1 MKITHTSLTA
11 SKESINCSALD
22 DISGFLKKISKSLWT
37 NLLSLSTEGIDVDK
51 SEQGKNG
58 TFYLRAT
65 TKRGNKFA
73 VKCSPVSGKSGHY
86 DLFFLTNK
94 GMAPEM
100 RQDVAETD
108 IAKIIG
114 KWAHEYFDRDSGKL
128 SELTDDAGADKLNPN
143 TETTT
148 ADTAGTEQTAEGEQ

>member
-11 SKESINCSALD
+11 AKESINCGALN

-58 TFYLRAT
+58 IFYLRAT

-73 VKCSPVSGKSGHY
+73 VNAVQFPVNLVTMIYSS
-86 DLFFLTNK
+86 LLTK
-94 GMAPEM
+94 EWLL
-100 RQDVAETD
+100 R
-108 IAKIIG
+108 
-114 KWAHEYFDRDSGKL
+114 
-128 SELTDDAGADKLNPN
+128 
-143 TETTT
+143 
-148 ADTAGTEQTAEGEQ
+148 